1 MNEKNTTE
9 QGTGRTERLNKF
21 IAANGHFS
29 RRKIDEFI
37 LEGRVAVN
45 GKEIFDLGTKINP
58 DTDKVFI
65 DGERVR
71 VSDKKI
77 YLMLNKPL
85 NVITSV
91 SDDKKRTTVVD
102 LVNTKTKIF
111 PVGRLD
117 FHTTGLLILTNDGDF
132 TNKLMNPAF
141 KIYKTYEVKLSRPLD
156 QKHRQLLEK
165 GIKLDGVYTLPA
177 IIVMP
182 NEKDYSEV
190 RISISQGKNRQVRR
204 MFENFGYFV
213 DKLHRSG
220 YGSLQLG
227 NLREGEFRKMTNE
240 EVQSLTSKSYVPAK
254 SISKDEDSKR
264 ELQKEL
270 RREAKRESDKKKFSD
285 KDEKP
290 GKRNLT
296 RGNKDI
302 KTAKK
307 KFSKDFKKNG
317 PKKNISKNFSKN
329 YEGDEEKSYT
339 QSADIRKDYK
349 KKFSGDTR
357 AYKGGK
363 KFSDI
368 PKESLREDSFSR
380 DSKRGFSKPFAKSF
394 DKDNS
399 KRFSKSNEG
408 EKRSFSKDVKKDF
421 KPDYKKDGAK
431 SFGNSGDRR
440 SSGKSYGKKSF
451 GSGAPKRSFGSKSS
465 RSFKK
470 R

>member
-1 MNEKNTTE
+1 MIEKDTTE
-9 QGTGRTERLNKF
+9 QSAGRTERLNKF

-37 LEGRVAVN
+37 LEGRVVVN

-58 DTDKVFI
+58 NTDKVFI

-77 YLMLNKPL
+77 YLMMNKPL

-156 QKHRQLLEK
+156 QKHRHLLEK
-165 GIKLDGVYTLPA
+165 GIKLDGVYTLPS

-240 EVQSLTSKSYVPAK
+240 EVQAITSKSYVPAK
-254 SISKDEDSKR
+254 NIAKDEVIRKDS
-264 ELQKEL
+264 
-270 RREAKRESDKKKFSD
+270 AKNLNPDLNSDKE
-285 KDEKP
+285 EKP

-302 KTAKK
+302 KSAKK
-307 KFSKDFKKNG
+307 KFSKDFKK
-317 PKKNISKNFSKN
+317 SF
-329 YEGDEEKSYT
+329 
-339 QSADIRKDYK
+339 K
-349 KKFSGDTR
+349 KKFDNDNAEPPREKKHREFRKTYSGDKATR
-357 AYKGGK
+357 DYQNSKSSYNKDLK
-363 KFSDI
+363 KENS
-368 PKESLREDSFSR
+368 SEDTRSFSKDR
-380 DSKRGFSKPFAKSF
+380 KFSKPYD
-394 DKDNS
+394 DK
-399 KRFSKSNEG
+399 KK
-408 EKRSFSKDVKKDF
+408 SFSKDVKKDF
-421 KPDYKKDGAK
+421 KKDFKRDSKQDFKGGFKKDFRKDGEKSYQKK
-431 SFGNSGDRR
+431 SFGNS
-440 SSGKSYGKKSF
+440 
-451 GSGAPKRSFGSKSS
+451 APKRSFGKSS
-465 RSFKK
+465 GRNFKK